1 MRHLIR
7 RLQAGVGWYDAKNEK
22 YSEEPQPVPW
32 HQGVG
37 AELANRIGLLQA
49 GLSDPKEGPQA
60 EEAMKHFD
68 EAYANLAGLA
78 AS

>member
-7 RLQAGVGWYDAKNEK
+7 RLQAG
-22 YSEEPQPVPW
+22 
-32 HQGVG
+32 
-37 AELANRIGLLQA
+37 
-49 GLSDPKEGPQA
+49 LSDPKEAPQ

-78 AS
+78 AN